1 MPPSLVIGGAAKRGV
16 KMEERTSLWATG
28 EIRASCGKS
37 LYSPMRKTYCL
48 IRTPRVNEEQQ
59 GPGIKGDIIRTCFLA
74 DIPFRGVLHTMQYL
88 TCWNF
93 LSGLFC
99 VSISVQETHFYG
111 SKEPAM
117 IRHSGAMKRHS
128 IKQICLPLAFTCKPE
143 INLTLLVLQSPP
155 VVVSGV

>member
-28 EIRASCGKS
+28 EIRASGGKS

-74 DIPFRGVLHTMQYL
+74 DIPFRGVLHAIQYL

-93 LSGLFC
+93 LSGLFS
-99 VSISVQETHFYG
+99 VSISVQETHFHG
-111 SKEPAM
+111 SKE
-117 IRHSGAMKRHS
+117 SAMKRHS

>member
-28 EIRASCGKS
+28 EIRASGAKS

-74 DIPFRGVLHTMQYL
+74 DIPFRGVLLTRQYL

-93 LSGLFC
+93 LSGLFS
-99 VSISVQETHFYG
+99 VSISVQETHFHG
-111 SKEPAM
+111 SKE
-117 IRHSGAMKRHS
+117 SAMKRHS